1 MEKYFNY
8 VQDTSGNAVGSAT
21 VKIYDAGTS
30 DLASIFSDEGST
42 SISGSAITTDANGF
56 FEFYAADGDYKIE
69 ISKTGITTQT
79 IDDVTLSDP
88 YVDDATDTAGARTF
102 SSVTTTGDVGIG
114 TASPSARLH
123 VKDAD
128 VTGQTVFI
136 EGSGDGT
143 IMSGAIF
150 RASHATVNDN
160 DIITRL
166 TFQSKH
172 DGSVTSQAVE
182 TMAYIDVKVL
192 DVIQDVEDSQYEF
205 VTIAAGARAARLLIA
220 QGLYHGSA
228 TGGDKGAN
236 TINFGAVYDDNVLL
250 SCYPFD
256 QVLDGALDQTKW
268 DGKVPN
274 RYHEAVTEEQDE
286 LDADGN
292 VVMED
297 HVSTQTDDE
306 GNKVEVIRKRP
317 KKKTVETKAAYE
329 EVRTHEGAAKFKAR
343 IGTEYDPLDIDKY
356 AQHWKDKRH
365 LTSMPNEAKYDP
377 NNDGSGKL
385 DMGNWVQ
392 KLIETVEIQAIHIEA
407 LNQRLKALE
416 AA

>member
-114 TASPSARLH
+114 TASPSVRLH
-123 VKDAD
+123 ALDSAQE
-128 VTGQTVFI
+128 VTRV
-136 EGSGDGT
+136 EGSSASSSTVPGLESSWRSTATPSEANAIAVRLSFYGDDDAAANDQVARIDIIQTDIAAATQSAAFDFTT
-143 IMSGAIF
+143 IQSNA
-150 RASHATVNDN
+150 RASRMRV
-160 DIITRL
+160 
-166 TFQSKH
+166 
-172 DGSVTSQAVE
+172 G
-182 TMAYIDVKVL
+182 
-192 DVIQDVEDSQYEF
+192 
-205 VTIAAGARAARLLIA
+205 AGVF
-220 QGLYHGSA
+220 HVSA
-228 TGGDKGAN
+228 TGTDKGNN

-256 QVLDGALDQTKW
+256 QALDGALDQTKW